1 MSSTS
6 LCVFVSPSPFLF
18 SSAFSVSSIIYSH
31 YNCFHCNLI
40 SLLNYLMAPSSI
52 SDLSLSYIGLLL
64 FCYFSDNCMEF
75 GWQKQSHHSRN
86 RKYVNTIAQNW
97 GLLEEGKK
105 LCLSMLLK
113 QWQLYCKNLSF
124 APMNYGSFHYVWRRK
139 MLALIITQPCRFSS
153 HLFTGWWKCLKSSV
167 ALRPLLLSDFNAIL
181 Q

>member
-6 LCVFVSPSPFLF
+6 LCVFVSPFPFLF

-40 SLLNYLMAPSSI
+40 PLLNYLMAPSSI
-52 SDLSLSYIGLLL
+52 SDLSLSYIGRLL
-64 FCYFSDNCMEF
+64 FCYSSDNCMEF
-75 GWQKQSHHSRN
+75 GLQKQSHRSRN
-86 RKYVNTIAQNW
+86 RKYVNTIAQDW
-97 GLLEEGKK
+97 GLSIVF
-105 LCLSMLLK
+105 LSFLK

-139 MLALIITQPCRFSS
+139 MWALIITQPCRFSS

-167 ALRPLLLSDFNAIL
+167 ALRPLLLSDFNAML